1 MARRQPD
8 LPDPPGTLP
17 SVQPEGRPQSHHL
30 ASVVHH
36 FLSDD
41 VAEPVV
47 PYDLPALGAVA
58 GHGTGAGVP
67 RVAWLLGEAGDMFTW
82 HDLGLP
88 GPDELGRLE
97 AGADVVRGLSDCRGA
112 WTALVWC
119 LDESNSGSLAAACT
133 LGRLV
138 NALRPAAV
146 EIVVMVGPDR
156 AARGEGTLPADSLDR
171 CRKLAAQVAPG
182 IPTRTT
188 ASTSIRL
195 KQILS
200 GFPER
205 LEPLRKAR

>member
-1 MARRQPD
+1 MARRELD
-8 LPDPPGTLP
+8 LPDPRRNPP
-17 SVQPEGRPQSHHL
+17 SVQPGVREPSHHL

-41 VAEPVV
+41 VPAPMV
-47 PYDLPALGAVA
+47 PHDLPALGAVA

-67 RVAWLLGEAGDMFTW
+67 RVAWLLGKAGDLFTW

-97 AGADVVRGLSDCRGA
+97 AGADVVRGLSDCRGT

-119 LDESNSGSLAAACT
+119 LDESNAGSLAAART

-138 NALRPAAV
+138 NALRPAVV
-146 EIVVMVGPDR
+146 EIVIMVGPDR
-156 AARGEGTLPADSLDR
+156 ASRGEGTLPEDSLIR
-171 CRKLAAQVAPG
+171 CRQLAAQVAPG

-195 KQILS
+195 EQILS
-200 GFPER
+200 DFPER
-205 LEPLRKAR
+205 LEPLRKAL